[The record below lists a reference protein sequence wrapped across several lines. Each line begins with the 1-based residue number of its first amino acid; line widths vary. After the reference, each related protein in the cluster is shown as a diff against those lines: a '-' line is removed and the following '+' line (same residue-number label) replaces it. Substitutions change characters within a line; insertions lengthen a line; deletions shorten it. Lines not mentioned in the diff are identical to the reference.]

1 MIRNFDSTEQKLSGR
16 RTLSENYFFQG
27 PVGWKAI
34 QRQYFWDQ
42 DKDRPLISIRTLQ
55 RKYAPSAYE
64 CGALIKIPTIEG
76 DRTKAVEPA
85 FTLWMQ
91 RTFRKK

>member
-1 MIRNFDSTEQKLSGR
+1 LN
-16 RTLSENYFFQG
+16 ENYFSHG
-27 PVGWKAI
+27 PVGWKSI
-34 QRQYFWDQ
+34 QRRYFWDQ
-42 DKDRPLISIRTLQ
+42 EKNWPLVSIRTLQ
-55 RKYAPSAYE
+55 RKYALSAYE

-91 RTFRKK
+91 KTFRKNINVNRSKTKFP